1 MKLIN
6 ENGKVLGIINII
18 DLTVLLFIIS
28 AITGFSWLIY
38 TGELFKNHNPYYKQ
52 FIEKDVEVILK
63 NKIPQEI
70 LLLKDEMTKLKDS
83 DSGIKILN
91 VTVSQTKTS
100 LNQGGIEII
109 TNSYDAILLVRLKT
123 HFDKY
128 KNLYYYHSSP
138 IEIGQTFE
146 METGLYNIT
155 ATIIKT

>member
-1 MKLIN
+1 MKLSIIIVSYN
-6 ENGKVLGIINII
+6 TQSFLDQSLASVFKHVVRPLG
-18 DLTVLLFIIS
+18 
-28 AITGFSWLIY
+28 
-38 TGELFKNHNPYYKQ
+38 
-52 FIEKDVEVILK
+52 EKDVEVILK